1 MQDAFLELIRRAS
14 VELPKDVID
23 AIESYRT
30 KEAAGS
36 MARNILG
43 KMLESIVLS
52 RELSVPLCQDTGTL
66 IFYIDYPAGM
76 RSAEKKITDA
86 IKKATV
92 AATKKQYLRPNSV
105 DPRTEKNTGNN
116 LGIGHPS
123 LHFHQWDKPHLRARL
138 LLKGGGCENVGIQYK
153 LPDKG
158 LGAGRDFEGVRRCI
172 IDAAVQAQGRG
183 CAPGVLGVCIGGDR
197 GYGYVASK
205 EQFFRKLDDVNPDK
219 TLAALEARCLDEI
232 NRLGIGP
239 MGLGGNTTVF
249 GVKIGTAN
257 RLPACYFVTVSY
269 MCWSYRRKQMIIRD
283 KKVRYA

>member
-14 VELPKDVID
+14 TQLPKDAID
-23 AIESYRT
+23 AIESCRA
-30 KEAAGS
+30 KEAPGS
-36 MARNILG
+36 MAQNILG
-43 KMLESIVLS
+43 KMIENADLAKAK
-52 RELSVPLCQDTGTL
+52 SVPLCQDTGTL
-66 IFYIDYPAGM
+66 IFYIDYPK
-76 RSAEKKITDA
+76 RIPEQKITDA
-86 IKKATV
+86 VRKATV

-105 DPRTEKNTGNN
+105 DTRTGKNTGNN
-116 LGIGHPS
+116 LGVGHPS

-153 LPDKG
+153 LPDKR

-172 IDAAVQAQGRG
+172 IDAAVEAQGRG
-183 CAPGVLGVCIGGDR
+183 CAPGVLGVCVGGDR

-205 EQFFRKLDDVNPDK
+205 EQFFRKLDDTNPDK
-219 TLAALEARCLDEI
+219 TLAELEARCVKEI
-232 NRLGIGP
+232 NGLGIGP
-239 MGLGGNTTVF
+239 MGLGGKTTVF

-283 KKVRYA
+283 RKVRYA

>member
-14 VELPKDVID
+14 TQLPKDAID
-23 AIESYRT
+23 AIESCRA
-30 KEAAGS
+30 KEAPGS
-36 MARNILG
+36 MAQNILG
-43 KMLESIVLS
+43 KMLENA
-52 RELSVPLCQDTGTL
+52 ELAKAKSVPLCQDTGTL
-66 IFYIDYPAGM
+66 IFYIDYPK
-76 RSAEKKITDA
+76 RIPEQKITEA
-86 IKKATV
+86 VRKAAV

-105 DPRTEKNTGNN
+105 DTRTGKNTGNN
-116 LGIGHPS
+116 LGVGHPS

-153 LPDKG
+153 LPDKR

-172 IDAAVQAQGRG
+172 IDAAVEAQGRG
-183 CAPGVLGVCIGGDR
+183 CAPGVLGVCVGGDR

-205 EQFFRKLDDVNPDK
+205 EQFFRKLDDTNPDK
-219 TLAALEARCLDEI
+219 TLAELEARCVKEI
-232 NRLGIGP
+232 NGLGIGP
-239 MGLGGNTTVF
+239 MGLGGKTTVF

-283 KKVRYA
+283 RKVRYA

>member
-14 VELPKDVID
+14 TQLPKDAID
-23 AIESYRT
+23 AIESCRAT
-30 KEAAGS
+30 EAPGS
-36 MARNILG
+36 MAQNILG
-43 KMLESIVLS
+43 KMLENA
-52 RELSVPLCQDTGTL
+52 ELAKAKSVPLCQDTGTL
-66 IFYIDYPAGM
+66 IFYIDYPK
-76 RSAEKKITDA
+76 RIPEQKITEA
-86 IKKATV
+86 VRKATV

-105 DPRTEKNTGNN
+105 DTRTEKNTGNN
-116 LGIGHPS
+116 LGVGHPS

-153 LPDKG
+153 LPDKR

-172 IDAAVQAQGRG
+172 IDAAVEAQGRG
-183 CAPGVLGVCIGGDR
+183 CAPGVLGVCVGGDR

-205 EQFFRKLDDVNPDK
+205 EQFFRKLDDTNPDK
-219 TLAALEARCLDEI
+219 TLAELEARCLDEI
-232 NRLGIGP
+232 NGLGIGP
-239 MGLGGNTTVF
+239 MGLGGKTTVF

-283 KKVRYA
+283 RKVRYA

>member
-14 VELPKDVID
+14 TQLPKDILG
-23 AIESYRT
+23 AIESCRAT
-30 KEAAGS
+30 EAPGS
-36 MARNILG
+36 MAQNILG
-43 KMLESIVLS
+43 KMIENA
-52 RELSVPLCQDTGTL
+52 ELAKAKSVPLCQDTGTL
-66 IFYIDYPAGM
+66 IFYIDYPK
-76 RSAEKKITDA
+76 RIPEQKITEA
-86 IKKATV
+86 VRKAAV

-105 DPRTEKNTGNN
+105 DTRTGKNTGNN
-116 LGIGHPS
+116 LGVGHPS

-153 LPDKG
+153 LPDKR

-172 IDAAVQAQGRG
+172 IDAAVEAQGRG
-183 CAPGVLGVCIGGDR
+183 CAPGVLGVCVGGDR

-205 EQFFRKLDDVNPDK
+205 EQFFRKLDDTNPDK
-219 TLAALEARCLDEI
+219 TLAELEARCVKEI
-232 NRLGIGP
+232 NGLGIGP
-239 MGLGGNTTVF
+239 MGLGGKTTVF

-283 KKVRYA
+283 RKVRYA

>member
-14 VELPKDVID
+14 TQLPKDVLD
-23 AIESYRT
+23 AIEAYGA
-30 KEAAGS
+30 KEAPGS
-36 MARNILG
+36 MAQSILG
-43 KMLESIVLS
+43 KMLENA
-52 RELSVPLCQDTGTL
+52 ELAKVKSVPLCQDTGTL
-66 IFYIDYPAGM
+66 IFYVDYPARM
-76 RSAEKKITDA
+76 RDAEKKITDA

-138 LLKGGGCENVGIQYK
+138 MLKGGGCENCGMQYK
-153 LPDKG
+153 LPDKA

-205 EQFFRKLDDVNPDK
+205 EQLFRKLDDTNANKD
-219 TLAALEARCLDEI
+219 LAKLEARCLEEI
-232 NRLGIGP
+232 NSLGIGP
-239 MGLGGNTTVF
+239 MGLGGATTVL

-257 RLPACYFVTVSY
+257 RLPASYFVTVTY

-283 KKVRYA
+283 RKVRYA

>member
-14 VELPKDVID
+14 TQLPKDAID
-23 AIESYRT
+23 AIESCRA
-30 KEAAGS
+30 KEAPGS
-36 MARNILG
+36 MAQNILG
-43 KMLESIVLS
+43 KMIENADLAKAK
-52 RELSVPLCQDTGTL
+52 SVPLCQDTGTL
-66 IFYIDYPAGM
+66 IFYIDYPK
-76 RSAEKKITDA
+76 RIPEQKITEA
-86 IKKATV
+86 VRKAAV

-105 DPRTEKNTGNN
+105 DTRTGKNTGNN
-116 LGIGHPS
+116 LGVGHPS

-153 LPDKG
+153 LPDKR

-172 IDAAVQAQGRG
+172 IDAAVEAQGRG
-183 CAPGVLGVCIGGDR
+183 CAPGVLGVCVGGDR

-205 EQFFRKLDDVNPDK
+205 EQFFRKLDDTNPDK
-219 TLAALEARCLDEI
+219 TLAELEARCVKEI
-232 NRLGIGP
+232 NGLGIGP
-239 MGLGGNTTVF
+239 MGLGGKTTVF

-283 KKVRYA
+283 RKVRYA

>member
-14 VELPKDVID
+14 TQLPKDVLA
-23 AIESYRT
+23 AIESYRRI
-30 KEAAGS
+30 EAPGS

-43 KMLESIVLS
+43 KMLENTDLAK
-52 RELSVPLCQDTGTL
+52 EKSVPLCQDTGTL
-66 IFYIDYPAGM
+66 IFYIDYPKKI
-76 RSAEKKITDA
+76 SEKVITDA
-86 IKKATV
+86 VKKAAV

-123 LHFHQWDKPHLRARL
+123 LHFHQWDKPYLRARL
-138 LLKGGGCENVGIQYK
+138 MLKGGGCENCGLQYK
-153 LPDKG
+153 LPDKR

-205 EQFFRKLDDVNPDK
+205 EQLFRKLDDTNPDK
-219 TLAALEARCLDEI
+219 TLAKLEARCLKEI
-232 NRLGIGP
+232 NSLGIGP
-239 MGLGGNTTVF
+239 MGLGGKTTVF

-257 RLPACYFVTVSY
+257 RLPASYFVTISY

-283 KKVRYA
+283 RKVRYA